1 MPFALC
7 ELWLTFQTEC
17 IDHFWYLYSFEGISL
32 NEWGVRV
39 NEMDFSL
46 YHSVTSDQHFQ
57 SLPLSFL

>member
-46 YHSVTSDQHFQ
+46 YHSVTSDQHF
-57 SLPLSFL
+57 